1 MRRSRLGTVVLALAI
16 ALLGSLVVVPSAQ
29 AAPGDTMVASVNASR
44 RAAGLAPYAV
54 RADLVAVA
62 LGQAQRMAAANRLYH
77 NPNLATDVKNYAWA
91 GENVGYGPDL
101 VTLHQAFMN
110 SPAHRA
116 NILSARF
123 TEIGIAVVAKDGVLW
138 VAEVF
143 RRPWSAGSTAST
155 AATTTTKTTTTTT
168 APRPAATK
176 TAASKAAATP
186 VRSATPSP
194 KPVAAK
200 PTQPPVVPVAASTA
214 PKPTAAPPAPAPAP
228 SSEPGRHLRGHPS
241 GGHQHPAAGRRGAH
255 RASGRAAAAA
265 GDRLPVRLRTADQ
278 RGPRPG
284 HAHRAREDSGL
295 TPAG

>member
-1 MRRSRLGTVVLALAI
+1 MSRSRLGTVVLALAI
-16 ALLGSLVVVPSAQ
+16 ALLGSLVAVPSAQ

-62 LGQAQRMAAANRLYH
+62 LGQAQRMAASNRLYH

-155 AATTTTKTTTTTT
+155 AAKTTTKTTTTTT

-176 TAASKAAATP
+176 TAASKAAAAP

-194 KPVAAK
+194 QPVAAT
-200 PTQPPVVPVAASTA
+200 PTQPPVVPTAASTA

-228 SSEPGRHLRGHPS
+228 KRDITC
-241 GGHQHPAAGRRGAH
+241 AATPQVATSIQQLIDEEHTVRQVEQLQ
-255 RASGRAAAAA
+255 
-265 GDRLPVRLRTADQ
+265 RLVTGFQ
-278 RGPRPG
+278 CG
-284 HAHRAREDSGL
+284 SGL
-295 TPAG
+295 ATSGVLDQDTLTALAKTAA

>member
-1 MRRSRLGTVVLALAI
+1 VRRSRLGTAVLALAI

-44 RAAGLAPYAV
+44 QAAGLAPYAV

-123 TEIGIAVVAKDGVLW
+123 TEVGIAVVAKDGVLW

-228 SSEPGRHLRGHPS
+228 APNPDVTC
-241 GGHQHPAAGRRGAH
+241 AATPQVATSIQQLVDEEHTVRQVEQLQ
-255 RASGRAAAAA
+255 
-265 GDRLPVRLRTADQ
+265 RLVTGFQ
-278 RGPRPG
+278 CG
-284 HAHRAREDSGL
+284 SGL
-295 TPAG
+295 PTSGVLDQVTLTALAKTAA

>member
-1 MRRSRLGTVVLALAI
+1 MSRSRLGTVVLALAI
-16 ALLGSLVVVPSAQ
+16 ALLGSLVAVPSAQ

-62 LGQAQRMAAANRLYH
+62 LGQAQRMAASNRLYH

-155 AATTTTKTTTTTT
+155 AAKTTTKTTTTTT

-176 TAASKAAATP
+176 TAASKAAAAP

-194 KPVAAK
+194 QPVAAT
-200 PTQPPVVPVAASTA
+200 PTQPRVVPTAASTA
-214 PKPTAAPPAPAPAP
+214 PKRDITCAATPQVATSIQQLIDEEHTVRQVEQLQRLVTGFQCGSGLATSGVLDQDTLTALAKTAA
-228 SSEPGRHLRGHPS
+228 
-241 GGHQHPAAGRRGAH
+241 
-255 RASGRAAAAA
+255 
-265 GDRLPVRLRTADQ
+265 
-278 RGPRPG
+278 
-284 HAHRAREDSGL
+284 
-295 TPAG
+295 